1 MLTRM
6 QTRERPGAARPDPFA
21 AAEAALRE
29 AGIGFTVV
37 EDRTPPRE
45 TPARRTASAAA
56 GQPMAA

>member
-6 QTRERPGAARPDPFA
+6 LTGEQPAAVRPDPFA
-21 AAEAALRE
+21 PAEAALRE
-29 AGIGFTVV
+29 AGIAFTVV

-45 TPARRTASAAA
+45 TPTRRRVPA

>member
-1 MLTRM
+1 MSTRM
-6 QTRERPGAARPDPFA
+6 QTGERPGAVRPDPFA

-37 EDRTPPRE
+37 EDRTPFRE
-45 TPARRTASAAA
+45 TPARRRLPA